1 MATGF
6 INNLPLRKTR
16 VSNVKKGARPAKRL
30 ILTVTVIGLMTA
42 VISIGGPAAH
52 GTPPGENGTI
62 VFSADD
68 GTGFDLYAIEPDGT
82 NLRRLTNV
90 DGEANTPDWSTDGGR
105 IALELFV
112 PSAGGGAEDHV
123 AVAVMN
129 ADGSNLLELTP
140 TGFQGQPA
148 FTPDGDHLLYECD
161 CQPQGV
167 FIMNDDG
174 TDRHRVTTHKFP
186 FEPDSDPNVS
196 PDGQTVTFVR
206 NKVQGELQALFAVDI
221 DGSNLRK
228 IAPYTLEVAIKH
240 DWAPDGRRIVITT
253 NADYPGGRSPNVAT
267 IRPDGSHLR
276 MLTSYTGGKRGAF
289 AGSYSPDGNWIVFRV
304 ENLDHERFALF
315 KIRPDGSD
323 RTLIARMP
331 FAPRHIDWGPL
342 SDA

>member
-1 MATGF
+1 MTV
-6 INNLPLRKTR
+6 LRKTR
-16 VSNVKKGARPAKRL
+16 VLNVQKRRAAKRL
-30 ILTVTVIGLMTA
+30 FPAVTAIALMMVGVT
-42 VISIGGPAAH
+42 SIGGPVAH
-52 GTPPGENGTI
+52 GTPPGENGSI

-82 NLRRLTNV
+82 NLRRLTDV
-90 DGEANTPDWSTDGGR
+90 DGEATTPDWSPDGGR
-105 IALELFV
+105 IALELVV
-112 PSAGGGAEDHV
+112 PSAGGGGEDHA

-129 ADGSNLLELTP
+129 ADGSNLSDLTP

-148 FTPDGDHLLYECD
+148 FTPDGHHLLYECD
-161 CQPQGV
+161 CHPQGI

-174 TDRHRVTTHKFP
+174 TDRRRVTTHKFP

-196 PDGQTVTFVR
+196 PDGETVTFVR
-206 NKVQGELQALFAVDI
+206 HKVSGELQALFAVDI

-228 IAPYTLEVAIKH
+228 IVPYSLEVAIKH

-253 NADYPGGRSPNVAT
+253 DADYPGGRSPNVAT

-304 ENLDHERFALF
+304 ENLERERFALF

-323 RTLIARMP
+323 RTLIARLP

-342 SDA
+342 LDG